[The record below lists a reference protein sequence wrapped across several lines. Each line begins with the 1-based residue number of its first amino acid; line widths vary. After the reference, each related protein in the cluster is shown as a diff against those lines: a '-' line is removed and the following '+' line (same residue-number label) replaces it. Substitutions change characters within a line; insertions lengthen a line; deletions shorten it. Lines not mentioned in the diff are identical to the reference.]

1 MKINTTNTEKVN
13 QAIAAAE
20 GRATART
27 ICMDDVQTAIKSI
40 EKRLSLLLFKKDWK
54 GLKFGVDSNAQSFP
68 SSYKYTP
75 YAYSTQIV
83 LERGATGWFVTE
95 IYRAP
100 CGGPTQEI
108 TPVNI
113 FTKTKEMASFLSQS
127 KNW

>member
-13 QAIAAAE
+13 QAITETE

-54 GLKFGVDSNAQSFP
+54 GLKFGVDSNAQSFS

-75 YAYSTQIV
+75 YSTQIV

-100 CGGPTQEI
+100 CGGPTHEI

-113 FTKTKEMASFLSQS
+113 LTKTEELASFLSQS